1 VTELPET
8 INSFVWAR
16 SGKDALAL
24 GNISG
29 AMVFQ
34 STLPVAF
41 GLAFTDWQLDTNAL
55 VVGALALTGAA
66 LAIFRAPDPQAFRRP
81 SRRRLGA
88 PLRLLRRLR
97 RRHRLRL
104 RTRSPR
110 QA

>member
-24 GNISG
+24 GNITG

-66 LAIFRAPDPQAFRRP
+66 LAIFELQI
-81 SRRRLGA
+81 RRRFVGRA
-88 PLRLLRRLR
+88 VVAWALLYGSFVAYVAA
-97 RRHRLRL
+97 
-104 RTRSPR
+104 T
-110 QA
+110 A